1 MKPEVDLVLGN
12 RYRLMELIAVGGMG
26 EVWVAEDEHLGRRV
40 AAKVLRPEFAGDTAF
55 LERLRAEARN
65 SAGLSHQNIA
75 VMYDYGEQEGSGFL
89 IMELVV
95 GEPFSDLL
103 AREGPLDPLQVLPIL
118 AQTARGLHTAH
129 MGGVVHRDVKP
140 ANLLITP
147 DGYVKITDFGIAIGA
162 NQAPMTAAGMVMG
175 TAQYL
180 PPEQAMGK
188 AATGLG
194 DIYAL
199 GVIGYEALVGNR
211 PFTGKTQVDIAFAH
225 VNQPVPPMPAHID
238 RRVRGIIMSMLA
250 KDPEDRPRSAA
261 SLARIIEELLPYL
274 DPPTTSSDGGARPPA
289 SRADE
294 SASGKSAGAREES
307 TAGAREAQA
316 APAPD
321 RPEQNPPPEPGAAR
335 DGAPQATGTPGAAEA
350 EVSTGHTA
358 EPEDEAAEG
367 SPRPLEPTGPVEIK
381 TNVPVRPPAAVTKAT
396 PAVNWQP
403 IGGIYG
409 SERAIHRGEDR
420 REEPGGSETSANNP
434 STPIAGVTRRSLRR
448 WPPWKSGATALA
460 IALMLTPG
468 LTRLEHSAG
477 PIVVD
482 SSSSIMSERP
492 IGG

>member
-1 MKPEVDLVLGN
+1 VKPEVDLVLGN
-12 RYRLMELIAVGGMG
+12 RYRLVELIAVGGMG

-225 VNQPVPPMPAHID
+225 VNQPVPPMPKHID
-238 RRVRGIIMSMLA
+238 PRVRGIIMSMLA

-261 SLARIIEELLPYL
+261 SLARIIEELLPHL
-274 DPPTTSSDGGARPPA
+274 DPPGANSGGSVLPTGPRTDDDAGGDAASAREVDPAADRREQEPPA
-289 SRADE
+289 R
-294 SASGKSAGAREES
+294 AGAS
-307 TAGAREAQA
+307 SAAGSLE
-316 APAPD
+316 
-321 RPEQNPPPEPGAAR
+321 
-335 DGAPQATGTPGAAEA
+335 TGTPGPAGEA
-350 EVSTGHTA
+350 DASSTA
-358 EPEDEAAEG
+358 ESGDAAPAEG
-367 SPRPLEPTGPVEIK
+367 SQRPLEPTGPVEIK

-403 IGGIYG
+403 IGGLYG
-409 SERAIHRGEDR
+409 SERAAHRGDDR
-420 REEPGGSETSANNP
+420 REKPAESSETTANNP

-448 WPPWKSGATALA
+448 WPPWKSGATALVL
-460 IALMLTPG
+460 ALMLTPG

-477 PIVVD
+477 SIVVD

>member
-12 RYRLMELIAVGGMG
+12 RYRLVELIAVGGMG

-89 IMELVV
+89 IMELVI

-199 GVIGYEALVGNR
+199 GVIGYEALVGKR

-225 VNQPVPPMPAHID
+225 VNQPVPPMPKHID
-238 RRVRGIIMSMLA
+238 PRVREIIMSMLA

-261 SLARIIEELLPYL
+261 SLARIIEELLPHL
-274 DPPTTSSDGGARPPA
+274 DPPGADSADGTLPPA
-289 SRADE
+289 PHPDE
-294 SASGKSAGAREES
+294 
-307 TAGAREAQA
+307 TAGSNTAGPRAGDA

-321 RPEQNPPPEPGAAR
+321 RREQGP
-335 DGAPQATGTPGAAEA
+335 AAEA
-350 EVSTGHTA
+350 GIARNDASRETDIPGHA
-358 EPEDEAAEG
+358 ALDGAGRKPGERDDRSAAEG
-367 SPRPLEPTGPVEIK
+367 SQRLLEPTGPVEIK

-396 PAVNWQP
+396 PSVNWQP
-403 IGGIYG
+403 VGGIYG
-409 SERAIHRGEDR
+409 SERAAHRSEDR
-420 REEPGGSETSANNP
+420 REEPAESSETSAANP

-448 WPPWKSGATALA
+448 WPPWKSGATALV

-468 LTRLEHSAG
+468 LIRLEHSDG
-477 PIVVD
+477 SIVVD

>member
-1 MKPEVDLVLGN
+1 MKPIADLVLGN
-12 RYRLMELIAVGGMG
+12 RYRLIELIAVGGMG
-26 EVWVAEDEHLGRRV
+26 EVWVAIDEHLERRV
-40 AAKVLRPEFAGDTAF
+40 AAKVLRPEFSGDEAF

-75 VMYDYGEQEGSGFL
+75 VMYDYGEESGSGFL

-103 AREGPLDPLQVLPIL
+103 SREGTLDAVQVLPIL

-129 MGGVVHRDVKP
+129 MGGVVHRDIKP

-199 GVIGYEALVGNR
+199 GIIGYEALVGHR

-225 VNQPVPPMPAHID
+225 VNQPVPEMPPHID
-238 RRVRGIIMSMLA
+238 PRVREIIMSMLA
-250 KDPEDRPRSAA
+250 KNPEDRPRSAA
-261 SLARIIEELLPYL
+261 SLARIIEELLPL
-274 DPPTTSSDGGARPPA
+274 LESPSASVAHSDDSHLIAPPA
-289 SRADE
+289 SH
-294 SASGKSAGAREES
+294 SAGTITKQTIDENGHYRVVS
-307 TAGAREAQA
+307 RRTLRKQA
-316 APAPD
+316 AK
-321 RPEQNPPPEPGAAR
+321 EQALETRAVRPPEP
-335 DGAPQATGTPGAAEA
+335 
-350 EVSTGHTA
+350 S
-358 EPEDEAAEG
+358 
-367 SPRPLEPTGPVEIK
+367 GPVEIK

-396 PAVNWQP
+396 PAVHWHP
-403 IGGIYG
+403 MPP
-409 SERAIHRGEDR
+409 AP
-420 REEPGGSETSANNP
+420 EEITESG
-434 STPIAGVTRRSLRR
+434 TPVAGVDTRGSRR
-448 WPPWKSGATALA
+448 WPWKSGASAIA
-460 IALMLTPG
+460 IALTLI
-468 LTRLEHSAG
+468 AG
-477 PIVVD
+477 VD
-482 SSSSIMSERP
+482 SLSYINENQADSFQIPPLNERP

>member
-12 RYRLMELIAVGGMG
+12 RYRLVELIAVGGMG

-199 GVIGYEALVGNR
+199 GVIGYEALVGKR

-261 SLARIIEELLPYL
+261 SLARIIEELLPHL
-274 DPPTTSSDGGARPPA
+274 DPPTSSDGGHPPTP
-289 SRADE
+289 RADE
-294 SASGKSAGAREES
+294 TASRNAAGAP
-307 TAGAREAQA
+307 A

-321 RPEQNPPPEPGAAR
+321 RPEQNPPGELGATRDHAPHEPGI
-335 DGAPQATGTPGAAEA
+335 PGSAEA
-350 EVSTGHTA
+350 EVGPGHA
-358 EPEDEAAEG
+358 VERGEEAGDG

-409 SERAIHRGEDR
+409 SERTIHRGEDR
-420 REEPGGSETSANNP
+420 REEPAGSETSANNP

>member
-1 MKPEVDLVLGN
+1 MRPAADLVLGD
-12 RYRLMELIAVGGMG
+12 RYRLIELIAVGGMG
-26 EVWVAEDEHLGRRV
+26 EVWVALDEHLGRRV
-40 AAKVLRPEFAGDTAF
+40 AAKVLRPEFAGDEAF

-75 VMYDYGEQEGSGFL
+75 VMYDYGEEEGSGFL

-103 AREGPLDPLQVLPIL
+103 AREGPLDPVQVLPIL

-199 GVIGYEALVGNR
+199 GIIGYEALVGRR

-225 VNQPVPPMPAHID
+225 VNQAVPPMPEHID
-238 RRVRGIIMSMLA
+238 SRVREIIMSMLA
-250 KDPEDRPRSAA
+250 KNPEDRPRSAA

-274 DPPTTSSDGGARPPA
+274 DPPHPEETAPADTGATPAAGSAPAAALRGEDVSRRDLHREPSEGGRNPQGTDISP
-289 SRADE
+289 DT
-294 SASGKSAGAREES
+294 SASTRQR
-307 TAGAREAQA
+307 T
-316 APAPD
+316 
-321 RPEQNPPPEPGAAR
+321 
-335 DGAPQATGTPGAAEA
+335 
-350 EVSTGHTA
+350 
-358 EPEDEAAEG
+358 
-367 SPRPLEPTGPVEIK
+367 LEPTGPVEIK

-396 PAVNWQP
+396 PAVSWHP
-403 IGGIYG
+403 VGGK
-409 SERAIHRGEDR
+409 HRGQEPPGTPVAGIDR
-420 REEPGGSETSANNP
+420 RSA
-434 STPIAGVTRRSLRR
+434 RR
-448 WPPWKSGATALA
+448 WPWKSGATALA
-460 IALMLTPG
+460 IALVLAPG
-468 LTRLEHSAG
+468 LARLVHSWE
-477 PIVVD
+477 PDVQDNNV
-482 SSSSIMSERP
+482 STMSERP